1 MPLGLTLPRPRSAVA
16 LTVACGAFLSVAP
29 AALAARPDGS
39 DFSCRASA
47 VRSVVTNPIQATL
60 EPTVANAGDAP
71 CVADQA
77 QILQQTTIGPVTVDA
92 AQATTAQT
100 PPDLGVPAVD
110 GDNATATTSV
120 TNPAVGVTGVA
131 LTADVVNATAA
142 YTCTA
147 GQAVASGA
155 SQVTNLVV
163 NGQAV
168 AVPNNTQPFTLD
180 LGALGS
186 LSLNQQTT
194 AAGRIT
200 QSALVLTTPAA
211 TVTIAEA
218 TADITGNPCAA
229 VAVAAPGPKP
239 QCSDGGDN
247 DGDGKTD
254 ANDPGCLSGPGGT
267 YNPND
272 NDETDPAA
280 KAQCADGVDNDG
292 DGKVDANDP
301 GCLSGPG
308 GTYNPNDNDETDP
321 AAGAK
326 PQCSDGVDNDGD
338 GKVDANDPGCLS
350 GPGGTYNPNDNDETD
365 PAAGAKKAQCAD
377 GKDNDGDGKID
388 AKDPGCL
395 SGPGGTYNPKDDS
408 EATAAGSARIA
419 TLFSPIAQRGLK
431 GACVRGS
438 FSTVVRG
445 TSIRRVVFSLDGK
458 SIGSDST
465 AAFTKRIS
473 TARAGVHRVSARVF
487 YSTDSAS
494 KAVTRRF
501 SFRRCAARVRFT
513 G

>member
-16 LTVACGAFLSVAP
+16 LTVACGALLSVAP
-29 AALAARPDGS
+29 TALAARPDGS

-47 VRSVVTNPIQATL
+47 VRSVANVAGTL
-60 EPTVANAGDAP
+60 LTQPTQTTVEPTVANAGDAP
-71 CVADQA
+71 CRADQA
-77 QILQQTTIGPVTVDA
+77 QIVQQTTTGPVTVNA
-92 AQATTAQT
+92 AQATTRQT
-100 PPDLGVPAVD
+100 PANLGVPAVD
-110 GDNATATTSV
+110 GDNATASSSV

-142 YTCTA
+142 YTCTN
-147 GQAVASGA
+147 GQAIASGS

-180 LGALGS
+180 LGPLGS

-200 QSALVLTTPAA
+200 QSALVLTTPTA

-218 TADITGNPCAA
+218 TADITGNPCAG
-229 VAVAAPGPKP
+229 AAAAKP
-239 QCSDGGDN
+239 QCS
-247 DGDGKTD
+247 
-254 ANDPGCLSGPGGT
+254 
-267 YNPND
+267 
-272 NDETDPAA
+272 
-280 KAQCADGVDNDG
+280 DGVDNDG